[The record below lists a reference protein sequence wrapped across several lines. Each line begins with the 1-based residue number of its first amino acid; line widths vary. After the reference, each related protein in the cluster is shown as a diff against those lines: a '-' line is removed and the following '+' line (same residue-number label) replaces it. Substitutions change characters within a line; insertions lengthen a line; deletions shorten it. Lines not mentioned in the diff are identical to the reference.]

1 MLISSAALKLGSPTE
16 LDLPAHENSLAGKPL
31 SGIKIENWNLSEPKN
46 GFTIACWLG
55 NNRAIV

>member
-31 SGIKIENWNLSEPKN
+31 SGIKIENWNLSDPKK
-46 GFTIACWLG
+46 GLQLH
-55 NNRAIV
+55 VD